1 MKIKKV
7 IKVYLL
13 AAGIVATVFAVW
25 MAAGWPIVF
34 DRWLV
39 KSERPMK
46 ADYVV
51 CLSGGLTGNNLPS
64 DAGWNRIYTAV
75 QLYLDGY
82 GKKIIFS
89 GGGTAGVTEAEVYAE
104 AAVWLGCPEDSAAF
118 EPGAGSTADHPENL
132 LKIAEMRVTRESFLN
147 IVTSP
152 IHSRRAALCF
162 KKAGFRNFR
171 VVGDYIS
178 MKQDPAVVRQLRR
191 SRFESFRPSGKR
203 YDDVLTRL
211 RWRSGY
217 FFEALREATAIG
229 LYKIKGYI

>member
-13 AAGIVATVFAVW
+13 AAGIVATVFIVW

-39 KSERPMK
+39 KSEQPMK

-51 CLSGGLTGNNLPS
+51 CIASGLNGNNLPT

-75 QLYLDGY
+75 QIYLDGY

-89 GGGTAGVTEAEVYAE
+89 GGGSSGVSEAEVYAE
-104 AAVWLGCPEDSAAF
+104 AAIWLGCPEHSVAF
-118 EPGAGSTADHPENL
+118 EPGAGSTADHPESL
-132 LKIAEMRVTRESFLN
+132 LKSEELGVSRESLLN

-152 IHSRRAALCF
+152 IHSRRVALCF
-162 KKAGFRNFR
+162 KKAGFRNFQ

-178 MKQDPAVVRQLRR
+178 RRQDPAVVRQLRR
-191 SRFESFRPSGKR
+191 SRFESFQPSGKT
-203 YDDVLTRL
+203 YDDVLIRL
-211 RWRSGY
+211 RWRTGY
-217 FFEALREATAIG
+217 FFEALREAAAIG
-229 LYKIKGYI
+229 WYWIKGEI